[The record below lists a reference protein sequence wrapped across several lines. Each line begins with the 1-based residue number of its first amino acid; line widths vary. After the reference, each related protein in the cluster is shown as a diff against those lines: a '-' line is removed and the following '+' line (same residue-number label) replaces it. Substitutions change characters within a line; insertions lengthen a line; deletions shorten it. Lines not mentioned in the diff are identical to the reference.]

1 MSESDI
7 RAQFTSLTDKQ
18 RDVLDLLIAHKT
30 SKEIA
35 RELGISP
42 HTVDQRIQFA
52 KGKLGAETRG
62 EVALAYRRLLDGMA
76 RQQEGEA
83 PATVAKDHGEAS
95 EPSTYKET
103 RIAAAPPPA
112 DTDRA
117 NDAAVPAASAR
128 QDRAAAEDYRVA
140 PDLFEGR
147 NGTVMRL
154 GAIAMLA
161 ILLVFVALGSLMM
174 FDQLSRSVAGL

>member
-7 RAQFTSLTDKQ
+7 REQLASLTAKQ
-18 RDVLDLLIAHKT
+18 RNVLDLLIAHKT

-52 KGKLGAETRG
+52 KGKLGVDSRG
-62 EVALAYRRLLDGMA
+62 EVAQAYRLLLDAVARTHGEPSEPLAY
-76 RQQEGEA
+76 E
-83 PATVAKDHGEAS
+83 
-95 EPSTYKET
+95 ET
-103 RIAAAPPPA
+103 RIAAPLPPV
-112 DTDRA
+112 DIDGA
-117 NDAAVPAASAR
+117 NDAAQPPVSAPPPE
-128 QDRAAAEDYRVA
+128 RAVAEDYRVA

-154 GAIAMLA
+154 GAIAVLA
-161 ILLVFVALGSLMM
+161 VLLVFVALGSVMM
-174 FDQLSRSVAGL
+174 FDQLSRTLVAG

>member
-7 RAQFTSLTDKQ
+7 RAQFSSLTGKQ
-18 RDVLDLLIAHKT
+18 REVLDLLLAHKT

-52 KGKLGAETRG
+52 KGKLGVDSRG
-62 EVALAYRRLLDGMA
+62 EVAVAYRRLLDAMA
-76 RQQEGEA
+76 NGQG
-83 PATVAKDHGEAS
+83 
-95 EPSTYKET
+95 EPSDPLAYEET
-103 RIAAAPPPA
+103 RIAAEPAPV
-112 DTDRA
+112 DIDRA
-117 NDAAVPAASAR
+117 NDAVVEKVPTPE
-128 QDRAAAEDYRVA
+128 QRAGAEDYRVA

-154 GAIAMLA
+154 AGIAVLA
-161 ILLVFVALGSLMM
+161 VLLVFVALGSVMM
-174 FDQLSRSVAGL
+174 FDQLSRSLAGR

>member
-7 RAQFTSLTDKQ
+7 RAQFSSLTGKQ
-18 RDVLDLLIAHKT
+18 REVLDLLIAHKT

-52 KGKLGAETRG
+52 KGKLGVDSRG
-62 EVALAYRRLLDGMA
+62 EVAVAYRRLLSAMA
-76 RQQEGEA
+76 N
-83 PATVAKDHGEAS
+83 DHGE
-95 EPSTYKET
+95 PSGPVAYEET
-103 RIAAAPPPA
+103 RIAAEAAPA
-112 DTDRA
+112 DTDGA
-117 NDAAVPAASAR
+117 NDVAIPAAPAPD
-128 QDRAAAEDYRVA
+128 DREGAGAGDYRVA

-154 GAIAMLA
+154 GGIAVLA
-161 ILLVFVALGSLMM
+161 VLLVFVALGSVMM
-174 FDQLSRSVAGL
+174 FDQLSRSLAGR